1 MADDERRTGMS
12 AVLVQPDFRRLWV
25 ARTVSQWDDI
35 FSFVAL
41 AILIYR
47 LTGSG
52 LGVAGVVVAEIVP
65 VLLIA
70 PSRSAGRSRW
80 PAKRN

>member
-1 MADDERRTGMS
+1 MADDERRPGMR

-25 ARTVSQWDDI
+25 ARTVSQWGDI

-70 PSRSAGRSRW
+70 PIAGG
-80 PAKRN
+80 